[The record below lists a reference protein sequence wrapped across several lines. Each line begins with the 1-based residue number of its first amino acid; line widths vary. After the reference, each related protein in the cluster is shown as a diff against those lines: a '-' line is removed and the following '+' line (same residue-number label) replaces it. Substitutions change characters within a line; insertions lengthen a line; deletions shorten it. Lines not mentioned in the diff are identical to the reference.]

1 MQQLKY
7 KHTAKTIMPWANKY
21 ESLKTY
27 LSRLN
32 SRKARAALSVFDFCD
47 WAGLNPDEL
56 LALKSSY
63 ESLKAERLLDKFVYS
78 KLDMPDSKKWLA
90 VNAVRG
96 FFRANYRQL
105 ASQAGKMEYVHVK
118 PQRLPTKRQR
128 LGLYKAAYNPR
139 DKALVL
145 VVCCSAIARGTI
157 AHLRWSH
164 FEENWQQ
171 QEIPH
176 ISIPSEI
183 LKGHGR
189 GKYRGIRQET
199 FLTPETKQ
207 ALIDYRKWFS
217 KTFNHTWLEDEHV
230 FLSIRDNVGDPLTT
244 NGLCTT
250 IGLLVKRSGV
260 KFGIHDGRR
269 IVETALE
276 NVSTPRNWIQKV
288 KGRKVRGEDSPYSK
302 PAIKQLRD
310 KYREALPELE
320 FLSVVSQENMES
332 MIEKRVK
339 ARLDAIAEQQEKE
352 VFQVIQS
359 KEFQEA
365 QKKVLEEHARK
376 EVIKFVMQFP
386 EIRKIL
392 EQKIAEQA

>member
-1 MQQLKY
+1 MQRLKY

-56 LALKSSY
+56 LALKSSF
-63 ESLKAERLLDKFVYS
+63 ESLEAEKLLDKFVYT
-78 KLDMPDSKKWLA
+78 KLDIPDSKKWLA

-96 FFRANYRQL
+96 FFRANYKQL
-105 ASQAGKMEYVHVK
+105 ASQAGKMEYVPVK

-128 LGLYKAAYNPR
+128 LALYKAAYNPR

-157 AHLRWSH
+157 SHLRWSH
-164 FEENWQQ
+164 FEENWQTQ
-171 QEIPH
+171 DVPH
-176 ISIPSEI
+176 ISIPSEL
-183 LKGHGR
+183 LKGHGK
-189 GKYRGIRQET
+189 GKYRGVRQTT
-199 FLTPETKQ
+199 FITPEAKQ

-217 KTFNHTWLEDEHV
+217 KTFGHVWLEDDHV
-230 FLSIRDNVGDPLTT
+230 FLSIRDNVGDPLTM
-244 NGLCTT
+244 NGLCRT
-250 IGLLVKRSGV
+250 IGLLVERSGV

-276 NVSTPRNWIQKV
+276 NVSTPRNWIQKI

-302 PAIKQLRD
+302 PAIEQLRK
-310 KYREALPELE
+310 KYRKALPALE
-320 FLSVVSQENMES
+320 FLNVVSEEAMES

-339 ARLDAIAEQQEKE
+339 VRLDAIDKQQKAE
-352 VFQVIQS
+352 VFKTLRS

-365 QKKVLEEHARK
+365 QRKVLEEYALK
-376 EVIKFVMQFP
+376 EVLKFVTQFP
-386 EIRKIL
+386 EVQQIL
-392 EQKIAEQA
+392 EKKIAEQA